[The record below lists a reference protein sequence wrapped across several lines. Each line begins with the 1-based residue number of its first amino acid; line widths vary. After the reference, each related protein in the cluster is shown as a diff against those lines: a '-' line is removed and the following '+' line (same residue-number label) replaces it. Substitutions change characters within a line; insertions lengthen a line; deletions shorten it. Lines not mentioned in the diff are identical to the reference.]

1 MACCDNVIVT
11 GQNEGKRAHRP
22 EIELQGKVSFCNQL
36 RAYPIGAPVCAV
48 PVEAPPVEQP
58 PI

>member
-36 RAYPIGAPVCAV
+36 RAYPIGSPVCPDV
-48 PVEAPPVEQP
+48 IPIEQP
-58 PI
+58 PRE

>member
-11 GQNEGKRAHRP
+11 GQNEGKRAHRS

-36 RAYPIGAPVCAV
+36 RAYPIGSPVCPDV
-48 PVEAPPVEQP
+48 IPIEQP
-58 PI
+58 R